1 MKRINSYNEKLY
13 PDIEDKTYW
22 SCKIEYSL
30 YEGVLSKDENEKT
43 KILPCDTDIQF
54 AEIAKHVYDRTKIK
68 CIHFTQIH

>member
-1 MKRINSYNEKLY
+1 MKRINSYNEKFY

-43 KILPCDTDIQF
+43 KYYLVILIF
-54 AEIAKHVYDRTKIK
+54 NLLK
-68 CIHFTQIH
+68 